1 MTSAPQRWNRLRRVG
16 GIRQLALLCLWGLV
30 AGACGADGGRPTGAS
45 SPATTAPIGRSANP
59 AVSGVSTATPFQQI
73 ITRVD
78 LGDDYFAPA
87 EITVPFGTT
96 VSWQIAT
103 GENNHDVA
111 SSDGLFRSNYP
122 MNRGVDVFT
131 YTFRQPGEYRY
142 VCTFHLPGMVGKVV
156 VK

>member
-1 MTSAPQRWNRLRRVG
+1 MW
-16 GIRQLALLCLWGLV
+16 QLALLCSWGLV
-30 AGACGADGGRPTGAS
+30 AGACGADGGQSTGAS
-45 SPATTAPIGRSANP
+45 RRATITPIGRSANP
-59 AVSGVSTATPFQQI
+59 AGSGASTATPFQPI
-73 ITRVD
+73 ISKVD
-78 LGDDYFAPA
+78 LGDDYFAPD
-87 EITVPFGTT
+87 EITVPVGTT

-111 SSDGLFRSNYP
+111 SADGLFRSNYP

-131 YTFRQPGEYRY
+131 YTFTRPGEYRY

>member
-1 MTSAPQRWNRLRRVG
+1 M
-16 GIRQLALLCLWGLV
+16 RQLALLCLWGLV

-45 SPATTAPIGRSANP
+45 SPATTVQIGRSANP
-59 AVSGVSTATPFQQI
+59 AGSGASTAAPFRPI
-73 ITRVD
+73 ISRVD
-78 LGDDYFAPA
+78 LGDDYFAPD
-87 EITVPFGTT
+87 EITVPVGTT

-103 GENNHDVA
+103 GENNHDVV
-111 SSDGLFRSNYP
+111 STELLFRSNYP

-131 YTFRQPGEYRY
+131 WTFTQPGEYRY

>member
-1 MTSAPQRWNRLRRVG
+1 MTSVTRLWHWLGNVG
-16 GIRQLALLCLWGLV
+16 GMRQLALLCSWGLV
-30 AGACGADGGRPTGAS
+30 AGACGADGGQ
-45 SPATTAPIGRSANP
+45 SANP
-59 AVSGVSTATPFQQI
+59 ARSGVPTATPFQQI

-78 LGDDYFAPA
+78 LGDDYYAPA
-87 EITVPFGTT
+87 EITVPVGTT

-111 SSDGLFRSNYP
+111 SADGLFRSNSP

-131 YTFRQPGEYRY
+131 YTFTQPGEYRY

>member
-1 MTSAPQRWNRLRRVG
+1 
-16 GIRQLALLCLWGLV
+16 
-30 AGACGADGGRPTGAS
+30 
-45 SPATTAPIGRSANP
+45 
-59 AVSGVSTATPFQQI
+59 VSGVSTATPFQQI

-87 EITVPFGTT
+87 EITVPVGTT

-103 GENNHDVA
+103 GESNHDVA

-122 MNRGVDVFT
+122 MNRGFDVFT